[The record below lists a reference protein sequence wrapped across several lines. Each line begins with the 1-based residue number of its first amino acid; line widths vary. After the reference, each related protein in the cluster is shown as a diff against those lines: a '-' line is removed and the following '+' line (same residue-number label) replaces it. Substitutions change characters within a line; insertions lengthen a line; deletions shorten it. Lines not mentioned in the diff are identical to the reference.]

1 MSSSST
7 SIRTS
12 NTHQHW
18 EVFPSPSGNK
28 RVCFA
33 DGGEGHGDKR
43 MKAQKTKALGEMFP
57 QPTNIEEVIG
67 TLSTGEI
74 LVKMTDEEHDAFLS
88 GIGES
93 WKPKKYSP
101 EQIETIISVNR
112 EHKTSKKTICDY
124 LESKHGIKISTG
136 TMNKIVRGEY

>member
-1 MSSSST
+1 MSSSSK
-7 SIRTS
+7 SSRTS
-12 NTHQHW
+12 NPHQHW

-67 TLSTGEI
+67 TLPTGES
-74 LVKMTDEEHDAFLS
+74 LVKMTDEEHDTFLS
-88 GIGES
+88 GFD
-93 WKPKKYSP
+93 WKFKKYSP
-101 EQIETIISVNR
+101 EQEQ
-112 EHKTSKKTICDY
+112 EPKPKQEPKQEP
-124 LESKHGIKISTG
+124 LWKIGTG
-136 TMNKIVRGEY
+136 AVSPNSYKAIPLPR

>member
-1 MSSSST
+1 M
-7 SIRTS
+7 
-12 NTHQHW
+12 
-18 EVFPSPSGNK
+18 FPSPSGNK

-101 EQIETIISVNR
+101 EQEPKP
-112 EHKTSKKTICDY
+112 EQEP
-124 LESKHGIKISTG
+124 LWKIGTG
-136 TMNKIVRGEY
+136 AVSPNSYKAIPLPR